1 MPLLAVRGNGPAG
14 AYGFGAASGKAAAM
28 TAIASNTLGADA
40 ATVTFSSIPGTYD
53 DLMVVI
59 YARADTAGQNLL
71 ARFNSDAASNY
82 SGTFLEGD
90 AATYVSNMR
99 SSFSSLNVEFNAG
112 IPDAASTF
120 SGLTLNVM
128 NYANT
133 TSNKTALVRHAAD
146 RNFSG
151 AVELGVG
158 LWRSTSAITSI
169 EFRMSSGNLRTGSV
183 FALYGIKKAV

>member
-28 TAIASNTLGADA
+28 TAIASNTLSTDT

-59 YARADTAGQNLL
+59 YARAATAGQNLY
-71 ARFNSDAASNY
+71 ARFNSDTGSNY
-82 SGTFLEGD
+82 SGTFLNGNGS
-90 AATYVSNMR
+90 A
-99 SSFSSLNVEFNAG
+99 
-112 IPDAASTF
+112 AASNRSTSAANLAVEYNNGIADATSIF
-120 SGLTLNVM
+120 SGLTFHIL

-133 TSNKTALVRHAAD
+133 SYNKTTLARHAGD
-146 RNFSG
+146 FNGSG
-151 AVELGVG
+151 GSELGVA

-183 FALYGIKKAV
+183 FALYGIKKAA

>member
-14 AYGFGAASGKAAAM
+14 AYGFGAASEKAAAM

-71 ARFNSDAASNY
+71 ARFNSDTATNY
-82 SGTFLEGD
+82 SATFLAGD
-90 AATYVSNMR
+90 GSTAISNGR
-99 SSFSSLNVEFNAG
+99 TSFASLNVEFNAG
-112 IPDAASTF
+112 ILDAANRF
-120 SGLTLNVM
+120 SGLTLNVI

-133 TSNKTALVRHAAD
+133 TNNKTTLTRHAAD
-146 RNFSG
+146 NNGSG
-151 AVELGVG
+151 ATELGVG

-169 EFRMSSGNLRTGSV
+169 EFRMSVGNLRAGSV
-183 FALYGIKKAV
+183 FALYGIKKAA